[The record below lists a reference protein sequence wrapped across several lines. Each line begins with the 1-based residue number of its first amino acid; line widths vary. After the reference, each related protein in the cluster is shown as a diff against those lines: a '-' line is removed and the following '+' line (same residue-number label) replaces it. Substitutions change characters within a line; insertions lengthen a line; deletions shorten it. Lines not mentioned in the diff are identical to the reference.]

1 MKLMKLGI
9 LICSIMILSGPI
21 YVYAAET
28 VTVTGEPIDT
38 YCYVLMGAKGGS
50 HRECAIECVKKGIP
64 AGLLEDGTNKIY
76 ILLPN
81 KDKSPLPKAVID
93 NMGRKVTI
101 TGKIYTSGGSQFL
114 TVEAI
119 K

>member
-1 MKLMKLGI
+1 MVLCGAI
-9 LICSIMILSGPI
+9 HAF
-21 YVYAAET
+21 AAET

-50 HRECAIECVKKGIP
+50 HRECAIECVKQGIP

-101 TGKIYTSGGSQFL
+101 TGKVYTSGGSQFL
-114 TVEAI
+114 TVESI